1 MDARRDDLRL
11 ADALMNWLTD
21 VKFLKPSS
29 LLLSLAL
36 AVGGCASTGPSTM
49 PRGATSPQANAAT
62 GPVMHDLT
70 SLQLARQMGVGW
82 NLGNSLESTGGET
95 AWGNPAPSR
104 SSDGGR
110 GTGNGAWRS
119 PSGRVHGRAR
129 SRCT

>member
-1 MDARRDDLRL
+1 MKWL
-11 ADALMNWLTD
+11 AD

-29 LLLSLAL
+29 MLLSLAL
-36 AVGGCASTGPSTM
+36 AVSGCASTGPSTM

-82 NLGNSLESTGGET
+82 NLGNLLESTGGET

-110 GTGNGAWRS
+110 GGCAGIRICWHPLS
-119 PSGRVHGRAR
+119 PALAR
-129 SRCT
+129 LTVPAN